1 MTLVRH
7 ALILVATAAVVAG
20 ACSRNRKDTAPGPTG
35 ASATIRDLSGATV
48 GTASFTETS
57 AGVLVSGSVTG
68 LGSGTHGVHVHETG
82 RCDPPFTSAGA
93 HFNPGAKQHGFRNPN
108 GPHAGDMPNIS
119 VPATGSLRFDLV
131 LPGATLSGDRALLDS
146 DGASIVI
153 HEAADDYVT
162 DPAGNSGARI
172 ACGAIVGR

>member
-1 MTLVRH
+1 MTFVRR
-7 ALILVATAAVVAG
+7 ALILLTTAAVAA
-20 ACSRNRKDTAPGPTG
+20 ACARNRNDTAPGPTG

-57 AGVLVSGSVTG
+57 AGVLVSGSLTG
-68 LGSGTHGVHVHETG
+68 LGSGTHGIHVHETG
-82 RCDPPFTSAGA
+82 RCDPPFTTAGA
-93 HFNPGAKQHGFRNPN
+93 HFNPGAKQHGFRNPG
-108 GPHAGDMPNIS
+108 GPHAGDIPNIS
-119 VPATGSLRFDLV
+119 VPATGSLRFDLL
-131 LPGATLSGDRALLDS
+131 LPGAKLSGDRALLDG

-153 HEAADDYVT
+153 HEAADDYIT